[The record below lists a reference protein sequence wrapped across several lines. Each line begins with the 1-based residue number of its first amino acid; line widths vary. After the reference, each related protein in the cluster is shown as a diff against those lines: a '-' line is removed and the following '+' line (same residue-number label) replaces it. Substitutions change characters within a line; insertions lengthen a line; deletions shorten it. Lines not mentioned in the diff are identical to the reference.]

1 MRILVFMLITG
12 IFLLFL
18 FLAIAFGVAV
28 GIVLGYETLKK
39 KGKENG

>member
-1 MRILVFMLITG
+1 MRILAFLIITG
-12 IFLLFL
+12 ALLL
-18 FLAIAFGVAV
+18 LLSIAIAFGVSV